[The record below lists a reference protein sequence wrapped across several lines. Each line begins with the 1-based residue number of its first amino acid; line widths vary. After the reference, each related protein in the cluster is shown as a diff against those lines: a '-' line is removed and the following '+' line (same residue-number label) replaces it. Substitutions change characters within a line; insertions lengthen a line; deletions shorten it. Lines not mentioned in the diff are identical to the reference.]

1 MNPDTLPAKATAH
14 IETLQHWAQSALYPT
29 LASGFHQDKKAA
41 ISALYVLGMLSTIT
55 EHYSDDNLRELI
67 RESMDAE
74 AARQKEVQRKDGK
87 KSKRTFWHKEPL
99 QKLIKTFPQG
109 TAWKNIYRGLVG
121 LKNDKISLIEL
132 VEEDG
137 EEKLKLHPSDKTE
150 DPETIGFRGL
160 SNSSYIKR

>member
-1 MNPDTLPAKATAH
+1 MKPDALPADATAH
-14 IETLQHWAQSALYPT
+14 IETLQHWAQSALHPS

-41 ISALYVLGMLSTIT
+41 ISALHVLGMLSIIT
-55 EHYSDDNLRELI
+55 EHYSDDNLPELI

-74 AARQKEVQRKDGK
+74 GARQYALAQKNGSD
-87 KSKRTFWHKEPL
+87 SKRIFWHPKAL
-99 QKLIKTFPQG
+99 QELINTFPPG

-137 EEKLKLHPSDKTE
+137 KEKLKLHPSDKTE

>member
-74 AARQKEVQRKDGK
+74 GVRQHALAQQYGSD
-87 KSKRTFWHKEPL
+87 SKRTYWHPAPL
-99 QKLIKTFPQG
+99 QKLINTFPPG
-109 TAWKNIYRGLVG
+109 TTWKDIYSGLVG
-121 LKNDKISLIEL
+121 RKNDKISLIEL